1 MVGKNLEF
9 VCSLNLTNFANA
21 LEKFTIFFI
30 SHKWNKIH
38 GCNNYF
44 LIHYCDKNFHVS
56 YLLTVAR
63 ILGILCPEVCRVRVV
78 CGEPGAWWRGMNR
91 KNSKAEQ
98 PTNLW
103 HLIFSC
109 SLSLSLHMH
118 NTWTSLM
125 HNTVPMRHTNNS
137 KIVSNN

>member
-1 MVGKNLEF
+1 MLLIV
-9 VCSLNLTNFANA
+9 
-21 LEKFTIFFI
+21 LEKFTNFFI
-30 SHKWNKIH
+30 SQNWNKIH
-38 GCNNYF
+38 GYNFF
-44 LIHYCDKNFHVS
+44 LIIQIVTKALKSASSIWWCGPGF
-56 YLLTVAR
+56 
-63 ILGILCPEVCRVRVV
+63 LGILCPEVCRVRVV